1 MQTSRRRRSSAR
13 ALSEELGSQAAVD
26 APHHAIHAQV
36 KTFGVFNEKKG
47 SGKKKGLALPAAP
60 SIPNPLAA
68 PPAPAPA
75 PAPAP
80 TKGKG
85 RAAPPPPPPPPAR
98 KSDGPELD
106 SSTKVEA
113 ELLGAAPFAVLPVL
127 GLVGARGALT
137 QGKKQREAEQQ
148 ARIAAARAQELTP
161 LQQKAVFGL
170 PAVAAAS
177 LAGLFAVGPVT
188 DALKPAPPVK
198 GKKAST
204 SAKGPSLSL
213 PKLGGLELPKSK
225 SKADPSEARAA
236 AQAKAAAKKEKAAA
250 LKEAAAKAKQDAADA
265 KAAKIA
271 ERKAAKADASA
282 SKAEATAAS
291 ADAAGSADAPKA
303 DDAAVKADEAAA
315 TADKAAAVAEEKV
328 AADAAAKAKEAEAR
342 AAASEQKAKSAEAK
356 EQAKQ
361 AAAQKV

>member
-1 MQTSRRRRSSAR
+1 M
-13 ALSEELGSQAAVD
+13 
-26 APHHAIHAQV
+26 
-36 KTFGVFNEKKG
+36 
-47 SGKKKGLALPAAP
+47 
-60 SIPNPLAA
+60 
-68 PPAPAPA
+68 
-75 PAPAP
+75 
-80 TKGKG
+80 
-85 RAAPPPPPPPPAR
+85 
-98 KSDGPELD
+98 
-106 SSTKVEA
+106 
-113 ELLGAAPFAVLPVL
+113 LPVL

-236 AQAKAAAKKEKAAA
+236 AQAKVRFRESES
-250 LKEAAAKAKQDAADA
+250 LRVDRVGCWQ
-265 KAAKIA
+265 
-271 ERKAAKADASA
+271 RSW
-282 SKAEATAAS
+282 
-291 ADAAGSADAPKA
+291 AAGAGP
-303 DDAAVKADEAAA
+303 
-315 TADKAAAVAEEKV
+315 
-328 AADAAAKAKEAEAR
+328 
-342 AAASEQKAKSAEAK
+342 
-356 EQAKQ
+356 
-361 AAAQKV
+361 

>member
-1 MQTSRRRRSSAR
+1 M
-13 ALSEELGSQAAVD
+13 
-26 APHHAIHAQV
+26 
-36 KTFGVFNEKKG
+36 
-47 SGKKKGLALPAAP
+47 
-60 SIPNPLAA
+60 
-68 PPAPAPA
+68 
-75 PAPAP
+75 
-80 TKGKG
+80 
-85 RAAPPPPPPPPAR
+85 
-98 KSDGPELD
+98 
-106 SSTKVEA
+106 
-113 ELLGAAPFAVLPVL
+113 LPVL

-148 ARIAAARAQELTP
+148 ARIAPARAQELTQ
-161 LQQKAVFGL
+161 LQKAVFGL

-236 AQAKAAAKKEKAAA
+236 AQAKAHAKKEKAAA
-250 LKEAAAKAKQDAADA
+250 VKEAAAKAKQDAADA

-282 SKAEATAAS
+282 SKAEATAAA
-291 ADAAGSADAPKA
+291 ADAAGSADAPRRRRRQGRRGRR
-303 DDAAVKADEAAA
+303 DRGQGRRRRRGEGRRRRRG
-315 TADKAAAVAEEKV
+315 E
-328 AADAAAKAKEAEAR
+328 
-342 AAASEQKAKSAEAK
+342 S
-356 EQAKQ
+356 
-361 AAAQKV
+361 

>member
-1 MQTSRRRRSSAR
+1 MCCHRVHGGRIRRAGTVPGRAASGQDLRRLQRKFGSYNVRDGFDAVARSAATEDARRVWEARRHRAAGRAVFHPVKSR
-13 ALSEELGSQAAVD
+13 
-26 APHHAIHAQV
+26 
-36 KTFGVFNEKKG
+36 
-47 SGKKKGLALPAAP
+47 
-60 SIPNPLAA
+60 PLAA
-68 PPAPAPA
+68 PAARARRRRRRPRPRRARP
-75 PAPAP
+75 
-80 TKGKG
+80 
-85 RAAPPPPPPPPAR
+85 RAAPRPPPPPPPPAR

-127 GLVGARGALT
+127 GLVGARGALSQT
-137 QGKKQREAEQQ
+137 KKQREAEQQ

-225 SKADPSEARAA
+225 SKADPSEASVARGRGRQGRREEGEGPAD
-236 AQAKAAAKKEKAAA
+236 QGGRRES
-250 LKEAAAKAKQDAADA
+250 EAG
-265 KAAKIA
+265 
-271 ERKAAKADASA
+271 R
-282 SKAEATAAS
+282 
-291 ADAAGSADAPKA
+291 G
-303 DDAAVKADEAAA
+303 
-315 TADKAAAVAEEKV
+315 
-328 AADAAAKAKEAEAR
+328 
-342 AAASEQKAKSAEAK
+342 
-356 EQAKQ
+356 
-361 AAAQKV
+361 

>member
-1 MQTSRRRRSSAR
+1 MAFGTASTPDATHRGPNRERRSTATAYAR
-13 ALSEELGSQAAVD
+13 RVWDVTQ
-26 APHHAIHAQV
+26 HAQV

-80 TKGKG
+80 TKGKAKG

-148 ARIAAARAQELTP
+148 ARIAAARSQELTEF
-161 LQQKAVFGL
+161 QKTAVFGL

-198 GKKAST
+198 GKKPST

-236 AQAKAAAKKEKAAA
+236 AQAKATAKKEKAAA
-250 LKEAAAKAKQDAADA
+250 LKEASAKAKQDAADA

-282 SKAEATAAS
+282 SKPDAT
-291 ADAAGSADAPKA
+291 
-303 DDAAVKADEAAA
+303 VKDEEAAA
-315 TADKAAAVAEEKV
+315 TADTVAAVAEEKV
-328 AADAAAKAKEAEAR
+328 RGPCTNRLAR
-342 AAASEQKAKSAEAK
+342 RVFAPLLYHPCTPPYRNHWLI
-356 EQAKQ
+356 
-361 AAAQKV
+361 